1 MLFGSPSSRR
11 WLALGGAVA
20 ALALVAA
27 GCGSSSSKSSSS
39 KSKPA
44 AVSTRKSS
52 APVHATTVTFAY
64 VPYSDDAALFLGL
77 ERGVFS
83 AHGLSVK
90 LVPEPSPAPIVAG
103 LASGTDQFGFVTTNV
118 LLDAVG
124 HGVPI
129 KCVSTVDGNQTPNP
143 NGGSAVLLTAPGSGI
158 HSVKQLDGKT
168 VAVVQ
173 LNSLNSVDVQELV
186 TQAGGNASSLHL
198 VALPFPQMPE
208 ALKDH
213 RVAAA
218 VVVSP
223 FSATAIK
230 EGATPI
236 AHPNS
241 ELFPNGTL
249 TCIAASDSYIASHPA
264 QVKAWYESIDESAA
278 YAKTHR
284 SQALAT
290 LSKYLK
296 LTPAAAQHA
305 VLDTDWNTTIN
316 VASVKKQEQL
326 LQKFGALPKPVPVS
340 DLFAPPWY
348 TP

>member
-1 MLFGSPSSRR
+1 MRRVLMLLGSWSSRR
-11 WLALGGAVA
+11 LLALSGAVA
-20 ALALVAA
+20 ALALIAA
-27 GCGSSSSKSSSS
+27 GCGSSSSKSSSA
-39 KSKPA
+39 KTKPS
-44 AVSTRKSS
+44 AVSTSKSS
-52 APVHATTVTFAY
+52 PAAHATTVTFAY
-64 VPYSDDAALFLGL
+64 VPYSDDAALFLGI
-77 ERGVFS
+77 ERGVFK
-83 AHGLSVK
+83 AHGLNVK
-90 LVPEPSPAPIVAG
+90 LVPEPSPAPVVAG

-118 LLDAVG
+118 LVDAVG

-186 TQAGGNASSLHL
+186 AQAGGNPSSLHL
-198 VALPFPQMPE
+198 IALPFPQMPE
-208 ALKDH
+208 AL
-213 RVAAA
+213 
-218 VVVSP
+218 
-223 FSATAIK
+223 K

-249 TCIAASDSYIASHPA
+249 TCIAASNSYIASHPA
-264 QVKAWYESIDESAA
+264 QVKGWYESIDESAA

-290 LSKYLK
+290 LTKYLK
-296 LTPAAAQHA
+296 LSPAAAQHA
-305 VLDTDWNTTIN
+305 VLDTDWDTTIN
-316 VASVKKQEQL
+316 VASVQKQEQL
-326 LQKFGALPKPVPVS
+326 LRKFGALPKPVPVS